1 MLGTSF
7 TYETEGKKLNI
18 DHSFLKHTEGKILF
32 LGLLFLGAYFML
44 LLLCALFFQDY
55 LQEILSIT
63 ATNVLFG
70 RMAGLSIG
78 VSAQM
83 NTTFLVAFNLF
94 IESTLVLIL
103 YPLFVLS
110 WKKLDFVSYAPL
122 SRYLENSKKNA
133 DRYEPLVKR
142 YGVIGLILFVLTPFA
157 MTGPV
162 VGSFVGF
169 LIGLRHRVTLT
180 VVIVSTFIAILLW
193 IYLIKHFEEMLV
205 MYSDMLMIGLFI
217 TVTVMVLWYLLKKA
231 FREKKL

>member
-1 MLGTSF
+1 
-7 TYETEGKKLNI
+7 
-18 DHSFLKHTEGKILF
+18 
-32 LGLLFLGAYFML
+32 
-44 LLLCALFFQDY
+44 
-55 LQEILSIT
+55 
-63 ATNVLFG
+63 
-70 RMAGLSIG
+70 MAGLSIG

-94 IESTLVLIL
+94 IESTMVLIL

-110 WKKLDFVSYAPL
+110 WKKLDFVSYPPL
-122 SRYLENSKKNA
+122 TRYLERSQKNA
-133 DRYEPLVKR
+133 HRYEPLIKR

-169 LIGLRHRVTLT
+169 LIGLRHRITLT

-217 TVTVMVLWYLLKKA
+217 TVTVMVLWYLLRKA